1 MRLLLFIVVILW
13 FIACTNNTNNEKSND
28 VKDTLGL
35 VELSTKIRKNPLNAK
50 LFSQRAELYWKIQK
64 KDSAIN
70 DAIIALRLDS
80 LNENYA
86 LQLAEY
92 YFNTIQ
98 IKEALATLEKYINRN
113 PESLKVLTRLGKFYS
128 LLKDYAN
135 AKKYID
141 KALII
146 NSQYADAHFVKG
158 MVLVE
163 TNQPTEAIKAFKE
176 VVQYDPEN
184 TEAYMML
191 GLLYQEFNDT
201 LAIQYYQTVARLSPK
216 DPQPYYNMGYF
227 YQENKNYAKALEKY
241 NYILRNIDSKYVNA
255 YFNQGYIY
263 LMYLNDYG
271 KAMAYFD
278 SVLMIEPNKVEA
290 IYNKG
295 LCYEKLHDYTSA
307 RSLYIKAKSIVPNYE
322 LAIKGLNRLDKY

>member
-1 MRLLLFIVVILW
+1 
-13 FIACTNNTNNEKSND
+13 
-28 VKDTLGL
+28 
-35 VELSTKIRKNPLNAK
+35 
-50 LFSQRAELYWKIQK
+50 
-64 KDSAIN
+64 
-70 DAIIALRLDS
+70 
-80 LNENYA
+80 
-86 LQLAEY
+86 
-92 YFNTIQ
+92 
-98 IKEALATLEKYINRN
+98 
-113 PESLKVLTRLGKFYS
+113 
-128 LLKDYAN
+128 
-135 AKKYID
+135 
-141 KALII
+141 
-146 NSQYADAHFVKG
+146 
-158 MVLVE
+158 
-163 TNQPTEAIKAFKE
+163 
-176 VVQYDPEN
+176 
-184 TEAYMML
+184 ML